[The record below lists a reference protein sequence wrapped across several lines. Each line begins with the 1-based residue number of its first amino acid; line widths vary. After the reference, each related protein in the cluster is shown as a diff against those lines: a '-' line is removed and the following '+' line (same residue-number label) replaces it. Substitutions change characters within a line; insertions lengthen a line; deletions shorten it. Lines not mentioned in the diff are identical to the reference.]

1 MIVLVRHG
9 QTTLNAQGRLVGRLD
24 PPLTE
29 LGRAQAAAVA
39 AMVGPVARVI
49 ASPLSRAVDTALAFG
64 AGQPEI
70 DERWI
75 EMDYGDFDGMPF
87 ADVPGAVWR
96 TWRADPSF
104 EPPGGGESLNAVGER
119 VAAACAELLAGAGT
133 GEGGVG
139 GAAEQD
145 VVVVSH
151 VSPIKAAVAW
161 ALGVD
166 QSVAFRMRLDNAS
179 VTRIGPGPTLH
190 TFNLLP
196 APPVL

>member
-9 QTTLNAQGRLVGRLD
+9 QTTLNAAGRLVGRLD
-24 PPLTE
+24 PPLTD
-29 LGRAQAAAVA
+29 LGRQQAVAVA
-39 AMVGPVARVI
+39 AMVGPVARVV
-49 ASPLSRAVDTALAFG
+49 ASPLVRAVETARAFG
-64 AGQPEI
+64 GGVGGGEPDI

-87 ADVPGAVWR
+87 ADVPAAVWR
-96 TWRADPSF
+96 QWRADSSF
-104 EPPGGGESLNAVGER
+104 EPPGGGESLDAVGER
-119 VAAACAELLAGAGT
+119 VAAACAELLAGD
-133 GEGGVG
+133 
-139 GAAEQD
+139 AAEQD

-179 VTRIGPGPTLH
+179 VTRIAPGPVLH
-190 TFNLLP
+190 TFNAP
-196 APPVL
+196 APLAEL